1 MPELCN
7 RLEQL
12 NMKKNYSLT
21 KKYERGQS
29 LVELAISLTFIF
41 LLLSGAVTFG
51 MAYFSFLSLND
62 AAQEGA
68 LYGSLKPDDLTG
80 IQNRVRATSTN
91 PVDLSQLPSSQI
103 VVSYNNG
110 KDCQGVTG
118 TTPNSITVTITYTY
132 HIFMP
137 FISAAIGGN
146 TIPLTGTATDT
157 ILMPQGPC

>member
-1 MPELCN
+1 
-7 RLEQL
+7 
-12 NMKKNYSLT
+12 MKKKLLQNT
-21 KKYERGQS
+21 RPERGQS

-68 LYGSLKPDDLTG
+68 LYGSLKPDDTVG
-80 IQNRVRATSTN
+80 ICNRVRETSTS
-91 PVDLSQLPSSQI
+91 PVDLSQFTCDPSQI
-103 VVSYNNG
+103 KITYNNNLT
-110 KDCQGVTG
+110 CQGSVGGVANT
-118 TTPNSITVTITYTY
+118 ITVKVTYTY

-146 TIPLTGTATDT
+146 TIPLTGSATDT
-157 ILMPQGPC
+157 ILTPQSTSPGQC

>member
-1 MPELCN
+1 
-7 RLEQL
+7 
-12 NMKKNYSLT
+12 MKKKPLQN
-21 KKYERGQS
+21 KRPERGQS

-68 LYGSLKPDDLTG
+68 LYGSLKPNDLVG
-80 IQNRVRATSTN
+80 ICNRVRETSTS
-91 PVDLSQLPSSQI
+91 PVDLSQFTCGSSQI
-103 VVSYNNG
+103 QITTNNG
-110 KDCQGVTG
+110 KYCQGSVSG
-118 TTPNSITVTITYTY
+118 TANTITVTVTYTY

-146 TIPLTGTATDT
+146 TIPLKGSATDT
-157 ILMPQGPC
+157 ILTPQGPC